1 MRFLL
6 IVAILLVIALYRYR
20 RSGEITVPAA
30 DLTNDQIKRKWRELG
45 FFCELDNEK
54 RAWTL
59 TGSRTGLLSFRDLL
73 LKYVADPQNEEK
85 GERRQYGP
93 YGTLELM
100 TWPDAGFDGH
110 VIRGSFAD
118 FTRLASLVE
127 KKVRAANAGSVVRIR
142 DEYTPDSPY
151 ALVLDVRAD
160 GFDPAFADRERRGG
174 ATIPEPP
181 EAARKGK

>member
-6 IVAILLVIALYRYR
+6 IVAILLALALYRYR
-20 RSGEITVPAA
+20 RGPVTKVPSA
-30 DLTNDQIKRKWRELG
+30 DLTNEQIKRKWRELG
-45 FFCELDNEK
+45 FFCELDTVD

-73 LKYVADPQNEEK
+73 LKYVADPRNEQK
-85 GERRQYGP
+85 GEQRQYGP

-160 GFDPAFADRERRGG
+160 GFDPAFADRERLGG